1 VRIHFLRKYEESQEE
16 ERESRVLQREGEQW
30 VDGSEMNRG
39 IA

>member
-16 ERESRVLQREGEQW
+16 KKKKREREQW
-30 VDGSEMNRG
+30 VDGSEMNRE